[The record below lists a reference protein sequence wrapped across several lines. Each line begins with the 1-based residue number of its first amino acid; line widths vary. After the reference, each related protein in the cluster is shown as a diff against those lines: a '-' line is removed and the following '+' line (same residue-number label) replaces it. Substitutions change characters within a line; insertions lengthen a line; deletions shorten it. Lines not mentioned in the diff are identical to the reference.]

1 MQLQDKKMK
10 ENNIQTLTII
20 TDYISEMNNLQVE
33 SDADAVMPMNNLT
46 EYSVDY
52 PRTSGNLQ

>member
-10 ENNIQTLTII
+10 ENNIQKLTII

-33 SDADAVMPMNNLT
+33 NDADAVMPMNNLT
-46 EYSVDY
+46 EYSDDY

>member
-10 ENNIQTLTII
+10 ENNIQKLRII

-33 SDADAVMPMNNLT
+33 NDADAVMPMNNLT
-46 EYSVDY
+46 EYSDDY
-52 PRTSGNLQ
+52 PRTSGNL

>member
-10 ENNIQTLTII
+10 ENNIQKLRII

-33 SDADAVMPMNNLT
+33 NDADAVMPMNNLT
-46 EYSVDY
+46 EYSDDY
-52 PRTSGNLQ
+52 PRTSGSL

>member
-10 ENNIQTLTII
+10 ENNIQKLRII

-33 SDADAVMPMNNLT
+33 NDTDAVMPMNNLT
-46 EYSVDY
+46 EYSDDY
-52 PRTSGNLQ
+52 PRTSGNL

>member
-10 ENNIQTLTII
+10 ENNIQKLRII

-33 SDADAVMPMNNLT
+33 NDADAVMPMNNFT
-46 EYSVDY
+46 EYSDDY
-52 PRTSGNLQ
+52 PRTSGNL

>member
-10 ENNIQTLTII
+10 ENNIQKLRII

-33 SDADAVMPMNNLT
+33 NDADAVMPMNNLT
-46 EYSVDY
+46 EYSDDY